1 VFRTGDRTV
10 ELSIELEH
18 ARLLSRGHEK
28 TFMNTNRVVWL
39 DNLRAIGIFLVV
51 WAHHDS
57 EIPPY
62 LLKYIY
68 SFHMPLFFLASG
80 YVFTPQRYQSPKDFV
95 RRKLR
100 SLVLPYVAFSFVTY
114 GFWLAKS
121 LLRDWSSLSVHEV
134 LKTLSSIG
142 IASNGLIFMSHN
154 AALWFLPCLFVVELE
169 FFLLHRMLER
179 KRSGALVSILS
190 LASCSVIGWSLR
202 RAGIS
207 LPWGVDVSLTVLFFY
222 AAGYHF
228 KQQIDWADQT
238 LRWMHIVALTAI
250 LTATSIAGAFRNGF
264 VNLAFNRMSDPLLF
278 YPTALLATFGYIL
291 LSQMIPA
298 NSLMN
303 SLGRNTLVIF
313 ALHLPLETALN
324 ATLRFV
330 LSGHQLG
337 ILEAPAVWSLVVSV
351 FQISL
356 LAPIVYAIKRWVPSV
371 LGRTAPR

>member
-1 VFRTGDRTV
+1 
-10 ELSIELEH
+10 
-18 ARLLSRGHEK
+18 
-28 TFMNTNRVVWL
+28 
-39 DNLRAIGIFLVV
+39 
-51 WAHHDS
+51 
-57 EIPPY
+57 
-62 LLKYIY
+62 
-68 SFHMPLFFLASG
+68 
-80 YVFTPQRYQSPKDFV
+80 
-95 RRKLR
+95 
-100 SLVLPYVAFSFVTY
+100 
-114 GFWLAKS
+114 
-121 LLRDWSSLSVHEV
+121 
-134 LKTLSSIG
+134 
-142 IASNGLIFMSHN
+142 
-154 AALWFLPCLFVVELE
+154 
-169 FFLLHRMLER
+169 
-179 KRSGALVSILS
+179 
-190 LASCSVIGWSLR
+190 
-202 RAGIS
+202 
-207 LPWGVDVSLTVLFFY
+207 
-222 AAGYHF
+222 
-228 KQQIDWADQT
+228 
-238 LRWMHIVALTAI
+238 MHIVALTAI